1 MDGSLLGSLWLEAGI
16 ITVLILVNGFFSGSE
31 IALISARRSRI
42 QQLAKDG
49 DGRAQHVVA
58 IQADP
63 DRFLATVQVGVTFVG
78 TLASAVGGAAAVRA
92 LSPMIGGI
100 PLPFL
105 PALAEPIALG
115 VVVVSITYA
124 TLILGELV
132 PKSLALRHAV
142 SIALAVSGP
151 LERLARAAS
160 PMVRLLT
167 ASNRFVLRLLGQK
180 GANERAFISEEEV
193 KHMVEEGREQGVFDQ
208 TEQELIHSV
217 FQFTESSVKD
227 VMIPRPRIHAID
239 VETPVEEV
247 LAFIVETGKS
257 RYPVYRNSLDEVLGI
272 LYDKDLFRLLA
283 EKKPITLAQ
292 VVRPAFFTPETTR
305 VSRLLKS
312 MQRRRM
318 PMALVVDEYG
328 GVEGL
333 VTIEDLIEEIVGEIE
348 DETDR
353 DDQAV
358 RRLRD
363 GSYIVDASISIHDLA
378 DQHNLAFPES
388 AEYETLAGFV
398 ITQLQR
404 MPRSGEIVNYEG
416 WRLTIVDMDGR
427 RIARVKI
434 ESRPNDAG
442 RKEAARP
449 GDTPGDPRT

>member
-1 MDGSLLGSLWLEAGI
+1 MDSSALNGLWLEI
-16 ITVLILVNGFFSGSE
+16 IFIAVLIMLNGFFSAAE
-31 IALISARRSRI
+31 IALISARRSRV
-42 QQLAKDG
+42 QQLASDG
-49 DGRAQHVVA
+49 DPRAKRVVG
-58 IQADP
+58 IQLDP

-78 TLASAVGGAAAVRA
+78 TLASAVGGVAAVRA

-100 PLPFL
+100 PLPFV
-105 PALAEPIALG
+105 PAMAEPLAL
-115 VVVVSITYA
+115 VIVVVSITYA

-142 SIALAVSGP
+142 SLALFVSGP
-151 LERLARAAS
+151 LDSLARAAS
-160 PMVRLLT
+160 PLIRLLT

-180 GANERAFISEEEV
+180 GAAERAFISEEEV
-193 KHMVEEGREQGVFDQ
+193 KHMVQEGRDQGVFDQ

-217 FQFTESSVKD
+217 FEFTESSVKD
-227 VMIPRPRIHAID
+227 VMIPRPRIQAID
-239 VETPVEEV
+239 VETPIEQV
-247 LAFIVETGKS
+247 LTHIVETGKS
-257 RYPVYRNSLDEVLGI
+257 RYPVYRNTLDEVLGI

-283 EKKPITLAQ
+283 EKKPIVLAQ

-333 VTIEDLIEEIVGEIE
+333 ITIEDLIEEIVGEIE

-353 DDQAV
+353 EDQAV

-378 DQHNLAFPES
+378 DQHRLAFPES
-388 AEYETLAGFV
+388 AEYETLAGFL

-404 MPRSGEIVNYEG
+404 MPRGGEIVNYED

-434 ESRPNDAG
+434 ESRQRDAG
-442 RKEAARP
+442 RKDPIRP
-449 GDTPGDPRT
+449 QDAL

>member
-1 MDGSLLGSLWLEAGI
+1 MDSAILGGLWFEAI
-16 ITVLILVNGFFSGSE
+16 VITILILLNGFFSGSE

-49 DGRAQHVVA
+49 DGRAQRVVA
-58 IQADP
+58 MREDP

-78 TLASAVGGAAAVRA
+78 TLASAVGGIAAVRA
-92 LSPMIGGI
+92 LSPLIGAL
-100 PLPFL
+100 PLPL
-105 PALAEPIALG
+105 PPAFVEPVALG
-115 VVVVSITYA
+115 VVVLGITYA

-132 PKSLALRHAV
+132 PKSLALRNAV
-142 SIALAVSGP
+142 PLALAVSGP
-151 LERLARAAS
+151 LDSLARAAS
-160 PMVRLLT
+160 PVVRLLT

-180 GANERAFISEEEV
+180 GAAQRAFISEEEV
-193 KHMVEEGREQGVFDQ
+193 KYMVEEGREQGVFDQ

-217 FQFTESSVKD
+217 FEFTEASVKD
-227 VMIPRPRIHAID
+227 VMIPKPRMQAID
-239 VETPVEEV
+239 VDTPVEEV

-292 VVRPAFFTPETTR
+292 VLRPAFFTPETTR

-318 PMALVVDEYG
+318 PMALVIDEYG

-353 DDQAV
+353 EDQAV

-363 GSYIVDASISIHDLA
+363 GSYIVDASVSIHDLA
-378 DQHNLAFPES
+378 DQHSLAFPES
-388 AEYETLAGFV
+388 SEYETLAGFV

-404 MPRSGEIVNYEG
+404 MPRGGEIVNFEG

-434 ESRPNDAG
+434 EPRRQDKDQKEPPRP
-442 RKEAARP
+442 RP
-449 GDTPGDPRT
+449 AP

>member
-1 MDGSLLGSLWLEAGI
+1 MDGSLLGSLWLEAI
-16 ITVLILVNGFFSGSE
+16 VITILILLNGFFSGSE

-49 DGRAQHVVA
+49 DGRAQRVVA
-58 IQADP
+58 MREDP

-78 TLASAVGGAAAVRA
+78 TLASAVGGVAAVRA
-92 LSPMIGGI
+92 LSPLIGTL
-100 PLPFL
+100 PLPLL
-105 PALAEPIALG
+105 PAFAEPVALG

-132 PKSLALRHAV
+132 PKSLALRNAV
-142 SIALAVSGP
+142 PLALAVCGP
-151 LERLARAAS
+151 LDSLARVAS
-160 PMVRLLT
+160 PVIRLLT

-180 GANERAFISEEEV
+180 GAAQRAFISEEEV
-193 KHMVEEGREQGVFDQ
+193 KFMVEEGREQGVFDQ
-208 TEQELIHSV
+208 TEQDLIHSV
-217 FQFTESSVKD
+217 FEFTEASVKD
-227 VMIPRPRIHAID
+227 VMIPKPRMQAID

-247 LAFIVETGKS
+247 LAFIVATGKS

-272 LYDKDLFRLLA
+272 LYDKDLFQLLA
-283 EKKPITLAQ
+283 EKKPIVLAQ
-292 VVRPAFFTPETTR
+292 VLRPAFFTPETTR

-353 DDQAV
+353 EDQAV

-363 GSYIVDASISIHDLA
+363 GSYIVDASVSIHDLA
-378 DQHNLAFPES
+378 DQHNLVFPES
-388 AEYETLAGFV
+388 SEYETLAGFV

-404 MPRSGEIVNYEG
+404 MPRGGEIVNYEG

-427 RIARVKI
+427 RIARLKI
-434 ESRPNDAG
+434 EPRRQDKDQKEPTRP
-442 RKEAARP
+442 RP
-449 GDTPGDPRT
+449 VP

>member
-1 MDGSLLGSLWLEAGI
+1 MDGSALNGLWLEVIFIA
-16 ITVLILVNGFFSGSE
+16 VLILLNGFFAASE
-31 IALISARRSRI
+31 IALISARRSRV
-42 QQLAKDG
+42 QQLASDG
-49 DGRAQHVVA
+49 DPRAKRVVA
-58 IQADP
+58 IQQDP

-78 TLASAVGGAAAVRA
+78 TLASAVGGVAAVRA
-92 LSPMIGGI
+92 LSPMIRGI

-105 PALAEPIALG
+105 SAMAEPLAL
-115 VVVVSITYA
+115 VIVVVSITYA

-142 SIALAVSGP
+142 SLALLVSGP
-151 LERLARAAS
+151 LDNLAKAAS
-160 PMVRLLT
+160 PLVRLLT
-167 ASNRFVLRLLGQK
+167 ASNRSVLRLLGQK
-180 GANERAFISEEEV
+180 GAAERAFISEEEV
-193 KHMVEEGREQGVFDQ
+193 KHMVQEGRDQGVFDQ

-217 FQFTESSVKD
+217 FEFTESSVKD
-227 VMIPRPRIHAID
+227 VMIPRPRIQAID
-239 VETPVEEV
+239 VETPIEQV
-247 LAFIVETGKS
+247 LAHIVETGKS
-257 RYPVYRNSLDEVLGI
+257 RYPVYRNTLDEVMGI
-272 LYDKDLFRLLA
+272 LYDKDLFRLMA
-283 EKKPITLAQ
+283 EKKPIVLAQ

-333 VTIEDLIEEIVGEIE
+333 ITIEDLIEEIVGEIE

-353 DDQAV
+353 EDLAV

-378 DQHNLAFPES
+378 DQHRLAFPES
-388 AEYETLAGFV
+388 AEYETLAGFL

-404 MPRSGEIVNYEG
+404 MPRGGEIVAYED

-434 ESRPNDAG
+434 EPRQRDAG
-442 RKEAARP
+442 RKDPVRP
-449 GDTPGDPRT
+449 QDAL

>member
-1 MDGSLLGSLWLEAGI
+1 MDGSGLNRLWLEI
-16 ITVLILVNGFFSGSE
+16 IFIAVLIVLNGFFAASE
-31 IALISARRSRI
+31 IALISARRSRV
-42 QQLAKDG
+42 QQLASDG
-49 DGRAQHVVA
+49 DPRAKRVVG
-58 IQADP
+58 IQQDP

-78 TLASAVGGAAAVRA
+78 TLASAVGGVAAIHA

-105 PALAEPIALG
+105 SAMAEPLAL
-115 VVVVSITYA
+115 VIVVVSITYA
-124 TLILGELV
+124 SLILGELV
-132 PKSLALRHAV
+132 PKTLALRHAV
-142 SIALAVSGP
+142 SLALLVSGP
-151 LERLARAAS
+151 LDSLARAAS
-160 PMVRLLT
+160 PLVRLLT

-180 GANERAFISEEEV
+180 GVTERAFISEEEV
-193 KHMVEEGREQGVFDQ
+193 KHMVQEGREQGVFDQ

-217 FQFTESSVKD
+217 FEFTESSVKD
-227 VMIPRPRIHAID
+227 VMIPRPRIQAID
-239 VETPVEEV
+239 VETPIEQV
-247 LAFIVETGKS
+247 LAHIVETGKS
-257 RYPVYRNSLDEVLGI
+257 RYPVYRNTLDEVLGI

-283 EKKPITLAQ
+283 EKKPIMLAQ

-333 VTIEDLIEEIVGEIE
+333 ITIEDLIEEIVGEIE

-353 DDQAV
+353 EDQAV

-378 DQHNLAFPES
+378 DQHHLVFPES
-388 AEYETLAGFV
+388 TEYETLAGFL

-404 MPRSGEIVNYEG
+404 MPRGGEIVNYED

-434 ESRPNDAG
+434 EPRQRDAG
-442 RKEAARP
+442 RKDPVRP
-449 GDTPGDPRT
+449 QDTL

>member
-1 MDGSLLGSLWLEAGI
+1 MDGSALNGLWLEI
-16 ITVLILVNGFFSGSE
+16 IFIAVLIMLNGFFSAAE
-31 IALISARRSRI
+31 IALISARRSRV
-42 QQLAKDG
+42 QQLASDG
-49 DGRAQHVVA
+49 DPRAKRVVG
-58 IQADP
+58 IQLDP

-78 TLASAVGGAAAVRA
+78 TLASAVGGVAAVRA

-100 PLPFL
+100 PLPFV
-105 PALAEPIALG
+105 PAMAEPLAL
-115 VVVVSITYA
+115 VIVVVSITYA

-142 SIALAVSGP
+142 SLALFVSGP
-151 LERLARAAS
+151 LDSLARAAS
-160 PMVRLLT
+160 PLIRLLT

-180 GANERAFISEEEV
+180 GAAERAFISEEEV
-193 KHMVEEGREQGVFDQ
+193 KHMVQEGRDQGVFDQ

-217 FQFTESSVKD
+217 FEFTESSVKD
-227 VMIPRPRIHAID
+227 VMIPRPRIQAID
-239 VETPVEEV
+239 VETPIEQV
-247 LAFIVETGKS
+247 LAHIVETGKS
-257 RYPVYRNSLDEVLGI
+257 RYPVYRNTLDEVLGI

-283 EKKPITLAQ
+283 EKKPIVLAQ

-333 VTIEDLIEEIVGEIE
+333 ITIEDLIEEIVGEIE

-353 DDQAV
+353 EDQAV

-378 DQHNLAFPES
+378 DQHRLAFPES
-388 AEYETLAGFV
+388 AEYETLAGFL

-404 MPRSGEIVNYEG
+404 MPRGGEIVNYED

-434 ESRPNDAG
+434 ESRQRDAG
-442 RKEAARP
+442 RKDPIRP
-449 GDTPGDPRT
+449 QDAL

>member
-1 MDGSLLGSLWLEAGI
+1 MDGSALNGLWLEI
-16 ITVLILVNGFFSGSE
+16 IFIAVLIMLNGFFSAAE
-31 IALISARRSRI
+31 IALISARRSRV
-42 QQLAKDG
+42 QQLASDG
-49 DGRAQHVVA
+49 DPRAKRVVG
-58 IQADP
+58 IQLDP

-78 TLASAVGGAAAVRA
+78 TLASAVGGVAAVRA

-100 PLPFL
+100 PVPFV
-105 PALAEPIALG
+105 PAMAEPLAL
-115 VVVVSITYA
+115 VIVVVSITYA

-142 SIALAVSGP
+142 SLALFVSGP
-151 LERLARAAS
+151 LDSLARATS
-160 PMVRLLT
+160 PLIRLLT

-180 GANERAFISEEEV
+180 GAAERAFISEEEV
-193 KHMVEEGREQGVFDQ
+193 KHMVQEGRDQGVFDQ

-217 FQFTESSVKD
+217 FEFTESSVKD
-227 VMIPRPRIHAID
+227 VMIPRPRIQAID
-239 VETPVEEV
+239 VETPIEQV
-247 LAFIVETGKS
+247 LAHIVETGKS
-257 RYPVYRNSLDEVLGI
+257 RYPVYRNTLDEVLGI

-283 EKKPITLAQ
+283 EKKPIVLAH

-333 VTIEDLIEEIVGEIE
+333 ITIEDLIEEIVGEIE

-353 DDQAV
+353 EDQAV

-378 DQHNLAFPES
+378 DQHRLAFPES
-388 AEYETLAGFV
+388 AEYETLAGFL

-404 MPRSGEIVNYEG
+404 MPRGGEIVNYED

-434 ESRPNDAG
+434 EARPRDAG
-442 RKEAARP
+442 RKDPVRP
-449 GDTPGDPRT
+449 QDAL